1 MSRFPFYPFLSRRFR
16 GMGTSPAPR
25 RRHRRHAPGS
35 VACEAGP
42 CARQTAA
49 PRPAPHHGRRGHPGT
64 ALSGVVPCALPRVP
78 GRCRQVLRVAARL
91 CVLVPHPHLRRP
103 RLLLPV
109 FSARVHARV
118 CVCAVHVCSLRLF
131 TYESASVSSDRFLT
145 ACAISAP
152 SICLSDGTS
161 SAVASGRP
169 RGRRPRLASDLR
181 GEALGLNACDVSGRV
196 FVGGLYRVKKASF
209 SSCFECWCLV
219 VKGCWISSDA
229 FSVSVEIIM

>member
-1 MSRFPFYPFLSRRFR
+1 MRPVP
-16 GMGTSPAPR
+16 SP
-25 RRHRRHAPGS
+25 
-35 VACEAGP
+35 CKAGP
-42 CARQTAA
+42 CTRQAAA
-49 PRPAPHHGRRGHPGT
+49 PPLGPWLP
-64 ALSGVVPCALPRVP
+64 ALPPVTAGGPPGHCPKRSRAVRAASRPRAVP
-78 GRCRQVLRVAARL
+78 AGPPRGGAGAAG
-91 CVLVPHPHLRRP
+91 CVCWSRIQHLRRP

-219 VKGCWISSDA
+219 VKGCWIPSDA
-229 FSVSVEIIM
+229 FSVSIEIIM

>member
-1 MSRFPFYPFLSRRFR
+1 MRAASR
-16 GMGTSPAPR
+16 PR
-25 RRHRRHAPGS
+25 AVP
-35 VACEAGP
+35 AGP
-42 CARQTAA
+42 
-49 PRPAPHHGRRGHPGT
+49 PRGG
-64 ALSGVVPCALPRVP
+64 
-78 GRCRQVLRVAARL
+78 RL

-118 CVCAVHVCSLRLF
+118 CVCAVHVCSLQLF

-181 GEALGLNACDVSGRV
+181 GEVLGLNACDVSGRV

-229 FSVSVEIIM
+229 FSVSIEIIV